1 MTPTI
6 RLLYA
11 EDNPQDADLTQA
23 HFAEFA
29 PEFEL
34 LVVGT
39 GAACLEQVRSNP
51 PDLLLLD
58 YRLPDTDGA
67 EILNMLRNLALDLPV
82 VMVTGV
88 GDEELV
94 VQALGL
100 GAAHYV
106 RKHGNYLEALP
117 NLLRTVL
124 DEHRRQQSPWLATA
138 PQRILYVEHQ
148 AMDIDL
154 TLRYFA
160 DVAPQFTVEVMQS
173 CAEALARLALPPAY
187 DLALIDLRMPDQDGL
202 DLVREAKRRKLSLPP
217 FIMISGAGDEDTAI
231 AALELGAADYVVKR
245 EGYLNRLTHRI
256 GYAIDHERLNRLNE
270 SLRDDV
276 AERKRIEENLHVHQ
290 VELET
295 QTHELLQIQED
306 LSAAEA
312 RYFDLYELAPV
323 GYCTVSEKGVI
334 LQANLAAS
342 ALLCVDRGRLVR
354 HSFHQFILREDRDIY
369 YLLCRQIVGDNSSQA
384 CELRMVKNN
393 NTPVWAHLAISRH
406 YDGDTPVF
414 RIVLSD
420 ITRLKQAEDVLR
432 KSEELNRSIIHTA
445 MDGFWRFDNQ
455 ARLLEVNEAYCQMS
469 GYTREELLTMHIAD
483 LEAVE
488 TPEKIATHIRYIMAQ
503 GNGRL
508 ESRHRR
514 KDGNLFDVAISINCL
529 SLQGL
534 QFVVFIQDITKRKQ
548 TELALRESEA
558 FGLAI
563 LDSVAAEIA
572 VLDADGVIVL
582 VNQPWRRFALENSIN
597 PGIPALQTEV
607 GVDYLAVCRASAAS
621 ASDAVA
627 SSIGEGIQAVLDHR
641 LPSFTLEY
649 PCDSP
654 LQQRWFSMVVT
665 PLGGHGKG
673 VVVSHVEITV
683 RKQAEEKLQLAA
695 SVFTNAREG
704 IMITAA
710 DGAIIDVNDAF
721 SDITSYS
728 HDEVIGQ
735 NPRLLSSGRHERQ
748 FYSDLWQNLIEKGH
762 WYGEIWNRRKDG
774 EVYAV
779 MQTISAVLDAEG
791 NPRHYL
797 ALFSDITLIKER
809 EQELEH
815 RAHFDPLTSLPN
827 RTLLADRLHQGIAQA
842 RRRGTLLGVAFLDLD
857 GFKIINDQYGHEAGD
872 QLLVAVAA
880 NMKQTLRE
888 GDTLARM
895 GGDEFVA
902 ELLDLVD
909 VEASAPMLTR
919 LLAAAAEPMQYGDLT
934 LQVSASLG
942 VTFYP
947 QAENI
952 DADQLLRQAD
962 QAMYQAKQAGKNRYH
977 IFDAV
982 QDSRVRG
989 RYESL
994 EFIRRALVTGEFE
1007 LYYQPYVDMR
1017 KGMIIGVEALIR
1029 WQHPDKGLLLPAVF
1043 LPVIEDHPLA
1053 VDIGEWVI
1061 ETALAQI
1068 ERWLATGLNIQVS
1081 VNVGARQLQQTDFV
1095 ERLCGLLA
1103 AHPGVSPS
1111 CLKLEVLE
1119 TSALINVPRVSQVI
1133 ETCRGMGVMFAM
1145 DDFGTGYSSLTYFKQ
1160 LPVTTIKIDQSF
1172 VRGMLYDP
1180 DDLAILKGVLS
1191 LSDAFHRE
1199 VVAEGVETVEQGVM
1213 LLQMGCNL
1221 AQGYCIARPMPAHEL
1236 PDWLL
1241 AWRPDPSWAEA
1252 LPLS

>member
-1 MTPTI
+1 MSTDITPPESPWTQI
-6 RLLYA
+6 QRLNQELLGVRELFCQRDEEQTRILRRVMDELTLTNSGVVALYA
-11 EDNPQDADLTQA
+11 E
-23 HFAEFA
+23 
-29 PEFEL
+29 
-34 LVVGT
+34 
-39 GAACLEQVRSNP
+39 
-51 PDLLLLD
+51 
-58 YRLPDTDGA
+58 
-67 EILNMLRNLALDLPV
+67 
-82 VMVTGV
+82 
-88 GDEELV
+88 
-94 VQALGL
+94 
-100 GAAHYV
+100 
-106 RKHGNYLEALP
+106 
-117 NLLRTVL
+117 
-124 DEHRRQQSPWLATA
+124 
-138 PQRILYVEHQ
+138 
-148 AMDIDL
+148 
-154 TLRYFA
+154 
-160 DVAPQFTVEVMQS
+160 
-173 CAEALARLALPPAY
+173 
-187 DLALIDLRMPDQDGL
+187 
-202 DLVREAKRRKLSLPP
+202 
-217 FIMISGAGDEDTAI
+217 I
-231 AALELGAADYVVKR
+231 AQ
-245 EGYLNRLTHRI
+245 
-256 GYAIDHERLNRLNE
+256 
-270 SLRDDV
+270 
-276 AERKRIEENLHVHQ
+276 RIEELRTDGVQRKQIEESLHVHQ
-290 VELET
+290 IELEM
-295 QTHELLQIQED
+295 QNHELRQAQEE
-306 LSAAEA
+306 LAEAQA

-334 LQANLAAS
+334 LQANLAA
-342 ALLCVDRGRLVR
+342 ANLLRMDRRELVKHLLPRL
-354 HSFHQFILREDRDIY
+354 ILSEDRDIY
-369 YLLCRQIVGDNSSQA
+369 YLLCKQLVEGEPRAG
-384 CELRMVKNN
+384 ELRMVRNN
-393 NTPVWAHLAISRH
+393 NTPVWVHLAIALH

-455 ARLLEVNEAYCQMS
+455 GRLLDVNETYCRMS
-469 GYTREELLTMHIAD
+469 GYTREELLAMRISD

-488 TPEKIATHIRYIMAQ
+488 TPEEIVAHIRYVKVQ
-503 GNGRL
+503 GHDRF

-514 KDGNLFDVAISINCL
+514 KDGRLIDVATSGTCL
-529 SLQGL
+529 SPEGSE
-534 QFVVFIQDITKRKQ
+534 FVIFVQDIT
-548 TELALRESEA
+548 E
-558 FGLAI
+558 
-563 LDSVAAEIA
+563 
-572 VLDADGVIVL
+572 
-582 VNQPWRRFALENSIN
+582 
-597 PGIPALQTEV
+597 
-607 GVDYLAVCRASAAS
+607 
-621 ASDAVA
+621 
-627 SSIGEGIQAVLDHR
+627 
-641 LPSFTLEY
+641 
-649 PCDSP
+649 
-654 LQQRWFSMVVT
+654 
-665 PLGGHGKG
+665 
-673 VVVSHVEITV
+673 
-683 RKQAEEKLQLAA
+683 RKQAEQKLQLAA
-695 SVFTNAREG
+695 SVFTHAREG

-710 DGAIIDVNDAF
+710 DGTIIDVNEAF
-721 SDITSYS
+721 SNITSYS
-728 HDEVIGQ
+728 RDEVIGQ
-735 NPRLLSSGRHERQ
+735 NPRLLKSDRHERQ
-748 FYSDLWQNLIEKGH
+748 FYNDLWQSLLEKDH

-779 MQTISAVLDAEG
+779 MQTISAVRDAEG

-797 ALFSDITLIKER
+797 ALFSDITLLKER

-815 RAHFDPLTSLPN
+815 SAHYDPLTSLPN

-842 RRRGTLLGVAFLDLD
+842 RRRGSLLGVAFLDLD
-857 GFKIINDQYGHEAGD
+857 GFKVINDLYGHEAGD

-909 VEASAPMLTR
+909 VEASAPMLAR

-947 QAENI
+947 QVENI

-994 EFIRRALVTGEFE
+994 EFIRRALVTGEFV

-1017 KGMIIGVEALIR
+1017 KGMIIGAEALIR

-1061 ETALAQI
+1061 ETALVQI
-1068 ERWLATGLNIQVS
+1068 EIWLAIGLNIQVS

-1095 ERLCGLLA
+1095 ERLRGLLA

-1119 TSALINVPRVSQVI
+1119 TSALINMTKVSQVI

-1199 VVAEGVETVEQGVM
+1199 VVAEGVETVEQGAM
-1213 LLQMGCNL
+1213 LLQLGCDL
-1221 AQGYCIARPMPAHEL
+1221 AQGYCIARPMPANEL
-1236 PDWLL
+1236 PDWLVN
-1241 AWRPDPSWAEA
+1241 WRPDPSWTGA
-1252 LPLS
+1252 LSLS

>member
-1 MTPTI
+1 MSTDITPPESPWTQI
-6 RLLYA
+6 QRLNQELLGVRELFCQRDEEQTRILRRVMDELTLTNSGVVALYA
-11 EDNPQDADLTQA
+11 E
-23 HFAEFA
+23 
-29 PEFEL
+29 
-34 LVVGT
+34 
-39 GAACLEQVRSNP
+39 
-51 PDLLLLD
+51 
-58 YRLPDTDGA
+58 
-67 EILNMLRNLALDLPV
+67 
-82 VMVTGV
+82 
-88 GDEELV
+88 
-94 VQALGL
+94 
-100 GAAHYV
+100 
-106 RKHGNYLEALP
+106 
-117 NLLRTVL
+117 
-124 DEHRRQQSPWLATA
+124 
-138 PQRILYVEHQ
+138 
-148 AMDIDL
+148 
-154 TLRYFA
+154 
-160 DVAPQFTVEVMQS
+160 
-173 CAEALARLALPPAY
+173 
-187 DLALIDLRMPDQDGL
+187 
-202 DLVREAKRRKLSLPP
+202 
-217 FIMISGAGDEDTAI
+217 I
-231 AALELGAADYVVKR
+231 AQ
-245 EGYLNRLTHRI
+245 
-256 GYAIDHERLNRLNE
+256 
-270 SLRDDV
+270 
-276 AERKRIEENLHVHQ
+276 RIEELRTDGVQRKQIEESLHVHQ
-290 VELET
+290 IELEM
-295 QTHELLQIQED
+295 QNHELRQAQEE
-306 LSAAEA
+306 LAEAQA

-334 LQANLAAS
+334 LQANLAA
-342 ALLCVDRGRLVR
+342 ANLLCMDRSELVKHLLPRL
-354 HSFHQFILREDRDIY
+354 ILSEDRDIY
-369 YLLCRQIVGDNSSQA
+369 YLLCKQLVEGEPRAG
-384 CELRMVKNN
+384 ELRMVRNN
-393 NTPVWAHLAISRH
+393 NTPVWVHLAIALH

-455 ARLLEVNEAYCQMS
+455 GRLLDVNETYCRMS
-469 GYTREELLTMHIAD
+469 GYTREELLAMRISD

-488 TPEKIATHIRYIMAQ
+488 TPEEIVAHIRYVKVQ
-503 GNGRL
+503 GHDRF

-514 KDGNLFDVAISINCL
+514 KDGRLIDVATSGTCL
-529 SLQGL
+529 SPEGSE
-534 QFVVFIQDITKRKQ
+534 FVIFVQDIT
-548 TELALRESEA
+548 E
-558 FGLAI
+558 
-563 LDSVAAEIA
+563 
-572 VLDADGVIVL
+572 
-582 VNQPWRRFALENSIN
+582 
-597 PGIPALQTEV
+597 
-607 GVDYLAVCRASAAS
+607 
-621 ASDAVA
+621 
-627 SSIGEGIQAVLDHR
+627 
-641 LPSFTLEY
+641 
-649 PCDSP
+649 
-654 LQQRWFSMVVT
+654 
-665 PLGGHGKG
+665 
-673 VVVSHVEITV
+673 
-683 RKQAEEKLQLAA
+683 RKQAEQKLQLAA
-695 SVFTNAREG
+695 SVFTHAREG

-710 DGAIIDVNDAF
+710 DGTIIDVNEAF
-721 SDITSYS
+721 SNITSYS
-728 HDEVIGQ
+728 RDEVIGQ
-735 NPRLLSSGRHERQ
+735 NPRLLKSDRHERQ
-748 FYSDLWQNLIEKGH
+748 FYNDLWQSLLEKDH

-779 MQTISAVLDAEG
+779 MQTISAVRDAEG

-797 ALFSDITLIKER
+797 ALFSDITLLKER

-815 RAHFDPLTSLPN
+815 SAHYDPLTSLPN

-842 RRRGTLLGVAFLDLD
+842 RRRGSLLGVAFLDLD
-857 GFKIINDQYGHEAGD
+857 GFKVINDLYGHEAGD

-909 VEASAPMLTR
+909 VEASAPMLAR

-947 QAENI
+947 QVENI

-994 EFIRRALVTGEFE
+994 EFIRRALVTGEFV

-1017 KGMIIGVEALIR
+1017 KGMIIGAEALIR

-1061 ETALAQI
+1061 ETALVQI
-1068 ERWLATGLNIQVS
+1068 EIWLAIGLNIQVS

-1095 ERLCGLLA
+1095 ERLRGLLA

-1119 TSALINVPRVSQVI
+1119 TSALINMTKVSQVI

-1199 VVAEGVETVEQGVM
+1199 VVAEGVETVEQGAM
-1213 LLQMGCNL
+1213 LLQLGCDL
-1221 AQGYCIARPMPAHEL
+1221 AQGYCIARPMPANEL
-1236 PDWLL
+1236 PDWLVN
-1241 AWRPDPSWAEA
+1241 WRPDPSWTGA
-1252 LPLS
+1252 LSLS